1 MLSLHVEMSKC
12 GYQEKD
18 YASTLLG
25 TGASWCAKISTL
37 PLCSISEHPI
47 FFSGE
52 MLLVNFGLCIN
63 LVSFWLYS
71 GVLDLM

>member
-1 MLSLHVEMSKC
+1 MLSLHVETSKC
-12 GYQEKD
+12 AYQEKD
-18 YASTLLG
+18 NAFTLLG
-25 TGASWCAKISTL
+25 TGASWYAKISTL

-63 LVSFWLYS
+63 
-71 GVLDLM
+71 